1 MTLALRGSR
10 GRGSRSRFTKMGLKP
25 SEQHALCSIED
36 RITGSD
42 PGLASM
48 LAMFT
53 RLTVGEALPAREN
66 IRPRWLKPGL
76 RWQLVW
82 PMLWLATSI
91 ALIAVA
97 LTLGN
102 SGGQSTCTMHGSSC
116 VKTTAAQ
123 IGW

>member
-1 MTLALRGSR
+1 
-10 GRGSRSRFTKMGLKP
+10 MGLKP
-25 SEQHALCSIED
+25 SEQQALCSIED

-53 RLTVGEALPAREN
+53 RLTGGEASRTRES
-66 IRPRWLKPGL
+66 IRPRRLRPGL

-82 PMLWLATSI
+82 PVLWLATSI

-102 SGGQSTCTMHGSSC
+102 SGGQRACTMRVSSC
-116 VKTTAAQ
+116 AAKTTAAQ
-123 IGW
+123 TGW